1 MLQHKEMK
9 KKLKSIKIKETIK
22 MTEETNKIEN
32 RKMIEKRDETKR

>member
-32 RKMIEKRDETKR
+32 RKVLEKINKT

>member
-1 MLQHKEMK
+1 MLQHKEM

-32 RKMIEKRDETKR
+32 RKILEKINKT

>member
-1 MLQHKEMK
+1 MK

-32 RKMIEKRDETKR
+32 RKVLEKINKT

>member
-32 RKMIEKRDETKR
+32 RKILEKINKT

>member
-1 MLQHKEMK
+1 MK

-32 RKMIEKRDETKR
+32 RKILEKINKT